1 MYSNKSIF
9 GVWLGGISVAVAL
22 ASGAVHAQSP
32 GDAAGYITDPE
43 GNIVRSGTGEC
54 WHSSE
59 WTPDKATIVGCD
71 GVVADVNVEVI
82 PGEPTGVVEAFVI
95 PTTALFA
102 FDKADL
108 TPEAENTIET
118 YLREYRED
126 WRPELAHAYEA
137 IIIGYTDSTGDA
149 KYNLG
154 LSKRRA
160 EAVRGFLVTQGVP
173 AEKLRALGR
182 GENDPIASNA
192 TKEGRAENRRVE
204 VFVIGEAKGLD
215 AIRFPSVALF
225 PRRSAELTPQGKQ
238 LLDKQVEEA
247 RAMLSRAV
255 MIEVVGHTDDV
266 GDDAYNQELSEQRAD
281 TVAEALVADGVDPSK
296 IVAWGAGEK
305 MPIASNATE
314 EGRADNRRVEVQV
327 LGRMKE

>member
-1 MYSNKSIF
+1 MYSNNKIF
-9 GVWLGGISVAVAL
+9 GGWLGGMSVALAL
-22 ASGAVHAQSP
+22 ASGTVHAQSR
-32 GDAAGYITDPE
+32 GDAPGYITDPE
-43 GNIVRSGTGEC
+43 GNVVTSGTGEC
-54 WHSSE
+54 WHSGE
-59 WTPDKATIVGCD
+59 WTPDNATIVGCD

-82 PGEPTGVVEAFVI
+82 PGAPTGNVEAIVI
-95 PTTALFA
+95 PATALFA
-102 FDKADL
+102 FNKADL
-108 TPEAENTIET
+108 TPEAEETIDE
-118 YLREYRED
+118 YLQKYRED
-126 WRPELAHAYEA
+126 WRPGLAQAYEA
-137 IIIGYTDSTGDA
+137 IIIGYTDSTGNA
-149 KYNLG
+149 NYNLG

-160 EAVRGFLVTQGVP
+160 ESVRDYLVAQGVP
-173 AEKLRALGR
+173 AEKLRVLGR

-204 VFVIGEAKGLD
+204 VIVIGESRALD

-238 LLDKQVEEA
+238 LLDKQVDEA
-247 RAMLSRAV
+247 REMLSRAV

-296 IVAWGAGEK
+296 IVAWGAGEQ

-314 EGRADNRRVEVQV
+314 QGRADNRRVEVQV
-327 LGRMKE
+327 LGRLK